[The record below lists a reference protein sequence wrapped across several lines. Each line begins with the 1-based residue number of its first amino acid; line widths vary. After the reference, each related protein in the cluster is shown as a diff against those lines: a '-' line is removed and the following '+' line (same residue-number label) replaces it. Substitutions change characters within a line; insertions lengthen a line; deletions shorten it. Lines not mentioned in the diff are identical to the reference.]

1 MLEGLARV
9 HEDTPQAWGPF
20 TIVGEIARGA
30 FGTVYMASD
39 PSLDLTFALKVIR
52 PRNPDLPLDP
62 AKAVSEARLLAKISH
77 PNVVRV
83 LRADRIGNEVGVAM
97 ELVKGRTLD
106 DLVQTESSF
115 GPNEAALI
123 GIDLCR
129 ALAAVHRAGALHGDI
144 KAHNVMRGEGGR
156 TVLMDFGA
164 AKDLNAAPRQP
175 GNDFAGTPLYMAPE
189 VFAGHQRSKAS
200 DIYSLGVLLYYLV
213 SGVYPVPGTTRTEV
227 GRHHQEPHERKPLRD
242 VRPDLPDAFI
252 RVVERALAQRP
263 QDRYQSAGEFE
274 AALVGTLPAPVPLP
288 NPSPWISWRI
298 VAVAASVILAVGLGV
313 AALYR
318 SSRASSTPAAQLAT
332 IRGCFAFTGR
342 CRRSWHLPHQRG
354 VLREQNGADVRVD
367 EGSRLALMDKL
378 SLEVSVSKP
387 VHMYVVNEDDRGESY
402 LLFPLPDQTP
412 TNPLPAGR
420 HRLPGMAHGSKLFWE
435 VTSTGGREHF
445 VVIASPTPSPTFE
458 KMFATLPR
466 PTFDK
471 PVARLT
477 PDNRN
482 VLRSVGGLALATPSR
497 DAQLRM
503 TTGFGNPLTG
513 RDETVSGVWIRQATM
528 ENPH

>member
-1 MLEGLARV
+1 M
-9 HEDTPQAWGPF
+9 
-20 TIVGEIARGA
+20 
-30 FGTVYMASD
+30 
-39 PSLDLTFALKVIR
+39 
-52 PRNPDLPLDP
+52 
-62 AKAVSEARLLAKISH
+62 
-77 PNVVRV
+77 
-83 LRADRIGNEVGVAM
+83 
-97 ELVKGRTLD
+97 
-106 DLVQTESSF
+106 QTESSF

-164 AKDLNAAPRQP
+164 AKDLNATPRQP

-213 SGVYPVPGTTRTEV
+213 SGAYPVPGTTRTEV

-263 QDRYQSAGEFE
+263 RDRYQSAGEFE
-274 AALVGTLPAPVPLP
+274 AALVGTLPAPAPLP
-288 NPSPWISWRI
+288 QRSPWISWRI
-298 VAVAASVILAVGLGV
+298 VVVAASVILAVSLGV
-313 AALYR
+313 GAFYR
-318 SSRASSTPAAQLAT
+318 SSRSTPAAQQAT
-332 IRGCFAFTGR
+332 IEAASPSLTVADAPGTYRINAAFF
-342 CRRSWHLPHQRG
+342 
-354 VLREQNGADVRVD
+354 REQNGADVRVD

-387 VHMYVVNEDDRGESY
+387 VHMYVVSEDDRGESY
-402 LLFPLPDQTP
+402 LLFPLPDQIP

-420 HRLPGMAHGSKLFWE
+420 HRLPGMFEGSKLFWE

-445 VVIASPTPSPTFE
+445 VVIASLAPSPTFE
-458 KMFATLPR
+458 KMFAMLPR
-466 PTFDK
+466 PTFNR

-477 PDNRN
+477 PDNLG

-513 RDETVSGVWIRQATM
+513 REETVSGVWIRQATM